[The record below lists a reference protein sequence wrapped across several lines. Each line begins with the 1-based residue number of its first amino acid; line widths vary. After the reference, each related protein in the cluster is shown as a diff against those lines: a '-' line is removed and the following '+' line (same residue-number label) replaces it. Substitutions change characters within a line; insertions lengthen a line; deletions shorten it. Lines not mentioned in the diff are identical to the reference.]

1 MAETPLL
8 AVKHL
13 KKHFPIKG
21 GVFSKTIGY
30 VYAVDDINFT
40 LEKGE
45 TLGLVGESGCGKSTT
60 GRTILRL
67 IEPTDGAICFE
78 GQDITTLDKSAMRA
92 LRREMQIIFQDPYA
106 SLNPR
111 MTVGSIIGEP
121 LEIHKIA
128 KGSEKEERVASLL
141 QKVGLR
147 AEDMRK
153 YPHEFSGGQRQRI
166 GIARALALNPKL
178 IVCDEP
184 VSALDVSI
192 QAQVI
197 NLLEDLQAEFGLS
210 YLFIAHNLNVVE
222 HISNRVAVMYLGQI
236 VELASDEELY
246 KNPQHPYTEALLSA
260 VPIPDP
266 TVKKKRIILEGDV
279 PSPINPPKGCHF
291 HTRCMYKDKI
301 CEEVEP
307 EFKDIG
313 GGHWVACHFR
323 PAR

>member
-30 VYAVDDINFT
+30 VYAVDDITFT

-67 IEPTDGAICFE
+67 IEPTDGVIYFE
-78 GQDITTLDKSAMRA
+78 GQDITNLDKGAMRA

-111 MTVGSIIGEP
+111 MTVGSIVGEP

-166 GIARALALNPKL
+166 GIARARALNPKL
-178 IVCDEP
+178 IVCD
-184 VSALDVSI
+184 
-192 QAQVI
+192 
-197 NLLEDLQAEFGLS
+197 
-210 YLFIAHNLNVVE
+210 
-222 HISNRVAVMYLGQI
+222 
-236 VELASDEELY
+236 
-246 KNPQHPYTEALLSA
+246 
-260 VPIPDP
+260 
-266 TVKKKRIILEGDV
+266 
-279 PSPINPPKGCHF
+279 
-291 HTRCMYKDKI
+291 
-301 CEEVEP
+301 
-307 EFKDIG
+307 
-313 GGHWVACHFR
+313 
-323 PAR
+323 